1 MRNTII
7 ERGPQGQFDNDLSD
21 RWGIIAISF
30 NPFQSKLHSA
40 TPMLRVAFQS
50 LL

>member
-7 ERGPQGQFDNDLSD
+7 ERGLQGQFDNDLSD
-21 RWGIIAISF
+21 RWAIIAISF
-30 NPFQSKLHSA
+30 NPFRSKLHSEA
-40 TPMLRVAFQS
+40 LMLRVSFQS